1 MEPSIGSAVHYVP
14 DGPRQ
19 TPGGHPADTSD
30 RFGMRIL
37 SRYILRQHV
46 APFLFAVSALTLLM
60 LLDQLAKQFHRLVGK
75 GLGGWVIAEVFFYSI
90 PFILAVI
97 VPMAVL
103 VAVLYAFNR
112 LAADNEI
119 SAMKASGVSL
129 ARIAAP
135 AIVAAALVAVGLVWF
150 NDNVLPEANH
160 RLASLRSSIGR
171 KQPTFA
177 LQERRVNEVIDRKLF
192 LLAAQIDIA
201 TSELENITI
210 WDERDEDRS
219 RTIYAARGKMAFNEA
234 HTDLYLQLFDGKVQ
248 ETRYESPGSFHEVW
262 FETNNIRI
270 ADVGNELNLE
280 TSSFRSD
287 RELPIDSMLVQVREA
302 RAEAARFEEI
312 SAAMALS
319 VTSRR
324 LGGLAPDEAEL
335 APADTAGPIA
345 DAWNTGRRL
354 EAPSSAFNSFRT
366 NAIQLQRNRERANKF
381 EVEIWK
387 KFTIPAACIVFVL
400 IGVPIAVRFRKGGV
414 GLVVGVSLG
423 VFCLYY
429 VGLIG
434 GEKLADRRL
443 LSPALAMWSPNILFG
458 IIGIVGF
465 FQARRAGG

>member
-1 MEPSIGSAVHYVP
+1 
-14 DGPRQ
+14 
-19 TPGGHPADTSD
+19 
-30 RFGMRIL
+30 MRIL
-37 SRYILRQHV
+37 SRYVLRQHV
-46 APFLFAVSALTLLM
+46 APFTFAVSALTLLM

-75 GLGGWVIAEVFFYSI
+75 GLGARVIAEVFFYSI

-135 AIVAAALVAVGLVWF
+135 VVLAAIFVAVGLVWF
-150 NDNVLPEANH
+150 NDRVLPEANH
-160 RLASLRSSIGR
+160 RLASLRASITR

-177 LQERRVNEVIDRKLF
+177 MQERRVNEVIPRRLF
-192 LLAAQIDIA
+192 IQAAHIDIA
-201 TSELENITI
+201 SSRLENVTI

-219 RTIYAARGKMAFNEA
+219 RTIYATSGKMAFNEA
-234 HTDLYLQLFDGKVQ
+234 QTDLYLTLFDGKVQ
-248 ETRYESPGSFHEVW
+248 ETRDDSPASFHEVW

-270 ADVGNELNLE
+270 PGVGNELDLE
-280 TSSFRSD
+280 TSKFRSD
-287 RELPIDSMLVQVREA
+287 RELPIDSMIVQVRNQVE
-302 RAEAARFEEI
+302 EAASVEKI
-312 SAAMALS
+312 SRAMALS
-319 VTSRR
+319 VTSRQ
-324 LGGLAPDEAEL
+324 LGGLAPDSAAL
-335 APADTAGPIA
+335 APADTAGPVA
-345 DAWNTGRRL
+345 EAWSTGRRIQ
-354 EAPSSAFNSFRT
+354 APSSAYNSFRA
-366 NAIQLQRNRERANKF
+366 NAIQLQRHREQANKF

-400 IGVPIAVRFRKGGV
+400 IGVPVAVRFRKGGV

-429 VGLIG
+429 VALIG

-458 IIGIVGF
+458 VIGIAGF
-465 FQARRAGG
+465 FKARRAGG